1 MDEDKYL
8 NQLDVRQQG
17 VMSDMGNIIKFIVLL
32 KMIKGI
38 PNNTPELLVDSEG
51 NAFIDT
57 MFFSIDSEGNAT
69 INTSS
74 FAVNSDGN
82 ANI

>member
-1 MDEDKYL
+1 
-8 NQLDVRQQG
+8 
-17 VMSDMGNIIKFIVLL
+17 MGDIIKLIVLL

-38 PNNTPELLVDSEG
+38 PNNTAELIVDSEG

-74 FAVNSDGN
+74 FAVNPDGN